1 MHTTDLIN
9 FGSKLLRKKGI
20 SSHKIDSEIILSH
33 ILKISRE
40 KLLTSEEN
48 VCKGDR
54 RKFKLLIERRMYF
67 EPIAYITNQK
77 EFRSKIFFVSNNSLI
92 PRPET
97 ELLID
102 PIIKIFKKK
111 NLYFL
116 DVGVGTGCIMVSIL
130 RELKQSRGIG
140 IDISKEAI
148 KNSKINLNKAK
159 IYNRGRIV
167 CSSIDHFSNRKF
179 DLIVSNP
186 PYVLKRDINRLSN
199 DVKKFEP
206 VCALNG
212 GNDGLDVIKK
222 VIYKSRS
229 ILKFNGIL
237 ALEIG
242 NGQYLS
248 VMKILRQNNFREL
261 QSLKDYKNN
270 IRCIFSTLLRKK

>member
-1 MHTTDLIN
+1 
-9 FGSKLLRKKGI
+9 
-20 SSHKIDSEIILSH
+20 LSH

-270 IRCIFSTLLRKK
+270 IRCIFSTLLRKN